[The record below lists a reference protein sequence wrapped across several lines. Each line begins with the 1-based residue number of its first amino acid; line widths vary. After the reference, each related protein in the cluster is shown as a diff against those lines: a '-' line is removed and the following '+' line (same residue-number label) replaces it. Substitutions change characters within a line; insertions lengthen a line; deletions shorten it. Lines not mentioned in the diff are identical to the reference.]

1 MSPYVQADR
10 PLTMTTPLGSNALLP
25 TAFSGREAISQ
36 LFHFRV
42 SALAENQTTIEFHRL
57 LGQKLTIHLRLPEG
71 GQRNLSGICKSVR
84 QGGRDRRFTSY
95 GIEIV
100 PELWLLTKKVQS
112 RIFQQLSVPDILKK
126 ALQGLAVSFQIQG
139 DFEPRRYCVQYRE
152 TDFAFISRLMEEEG
166 IYYFFTHDPD
176 GHVLV
181 LGNTPQSHPATP
193 EAGSLVYAETAGGL
207 QEEDRILSWEK
218 VQELSSGRCTLWDH
232 SFELPR
238 KNLASENT
246 ILESVQIGT
255 ATHRLHLSGSD
266 NLEIYQY
273 PGAYAKRFDGV
284 DPRGGDKPADLQRV
298 FQDGVR
304 TAGIRMQ
311 QEESSAV
318 IIEGTSACR
327 KLASGHRFELE
338 GHFDADGRYVTASVE
353 HEAEFP
359 GGFQS
364 GMNEFSY
371 RNRFTCFPASLP
383 FRPPQ
388 TTPKPFIRGTQTG
401 IVVGP
406 GGEDIFTDKY
416 GRVKVQFHWD
426 RDGASNSDSS
436 CWIRVGT
443 PLAGGLWGMLH
454 IPRIGQ
460 EVVVSFEE
468 GDPDQPIVIGSV
480 YNAELMPP
488 YKLPAEKT
496 RTGVRSSSSPGGAGF
511 NELRF
516 EDKKGAEQVF
526 LHGERDLDVDI
537 NNNAGIRI
545 GKDRTLTV
553 VGKSDHSAKECSLK
567 ADTVL
572 IQADSRLTLKVGASE
587 ITLDAAGIRVRT
599 STNIGIEGSALVEI
613 KGALVK
619 VN

>member
-1 MSPYVQADR
+1 MSPYLQADR
-10 PLTMTTPLGSNALLP
+10 PLTMTTPLGSGALLP
-25 TAFSGREAISQ
+25 TGFSGREAISQ

-42 SALAENQTTIEFHRL
+42 SAVAENQTNIEFHKL
-57 LGQKLTIHLRLPEG
+57 LGQKLTIHLRLPDG
-71 GQRNLSGICKSVR
+71 KQRHLSGICKSVR
-84 QGGRDRRFTSY
+84 QGGRDRQFTSY
-95 GIEIV
+95 RLEVV
-100 PELWLLTKKVQS
+100 PELWLLTKRMQS

-126 ALQGLAVSFQIQG
+126 VLQGLSVSFRMQG

-166 IYYFFTHDPD
+166 IYYFFTHEAD
-176 GHVLV
+176 GHALV

-207 QEEDRILSWEK
+207 QEEDRIVSWEK
-218 VQELSSGRCTLWDH
+218 GQELSSGRCTLWDYN
-232 SFELPR
+232 FELPR

-255 ATHRLHLSGSD
+255 ATHQLQLGGNN
-266 NLEIYQY
+266 NLEIYEY

-284 DPRGGDKPADLQRV
+284 DARGGDKPGELQRV
-298 FQDGVR
+298 FQDGIR

-311 QEESSAV
+311 QEEFSGV
-318 IIEGTSACR
+318 IIEGTSECR
-327 KLASGHRFELE
+327 KLASGHRFELK
-338 GHFDADGRYVTASVE
+338 GHFNADGEYVTASVE

-388 TTPKPFIRGTQTG
+388 TTAKPFIRGTQTG
-401 IVVGP
+401 VVVGP
-406 GGEDIFTDKY
+406 AGEEIFTDKY
-416 GRVKVQFHWD
+416 GRIKVQFHWD
-426 RDGASNSDSS
+426 REGTRNSDSS

-460 EVVVSFEE
+460 EVVVAFEE
-468 GDPDQPIVIGSV
+468 GDPDQPIVIGAV
-480 YNAELMPP
+480 YNAEMMPP

-496 RTGVRSSSSPGGAGF
+496 RTGSKSSSSPGGAGF

-516 EDKKGAEQVF
+516 EDKRGEEQVS
-526 LHGERDLDVDI
+526 LHGERDLDVQI
-537 NNNAGIRI
+537 KNNASARI

-553 VGKSDHSAKECSLK
+553 VGKSDQSAKEYSLR

-572 IQADSRLTLKVGASE
+572 IQADSRLTLKVGSSE
-587 ITLDAAGIRVRT
+587 ITLDATGIRLGAQA
-599 STNIGIEGSALVEI
+599 NIGIEASAVVEI

-619 VN
+619 LN